1 MWKRIRESVRH
12 WCRKKAP
19 PNLGELGEQEAV
31 RFLQKKRYQVVDRN
45 VAFREGEID
54 IVAVHD
60 RTVVFVE
67 VKTRRSD
74 RKGAPWEAV
83 DAGKQE
89 KLIRA
94 ASVYLSRERLTD
106 QRYRFDII
114 SITWED
120 ESSRP
125 EIEHLESAFQA
136 ADKG

>member
-1 MWKRIRESVRH
+1 M
-12 WCRKKAP
+12 
-19 PNLGELGEQEAV
+19 